1 MKALPWLAATMLL
14 FEMPVPVYWLVLHT
28 RIQFWRRHVL
38 AGYWIAIVLA
48 WVGGDG
54 LLYHFRRQLF
64 DWRPATIP
72 SWRVAAGLLLIAL
85 DLFAFASSEMQ
96 LGARRLVGHAELTGI
111 GQLAVSGLYTRI
123 RHPRYLGMIAG
134 VVGGG
139 LLIGLRPLW
148 IISIFW
154 CALAFSAI
162 ALEER
167 ELRLRFGSVYS
178 DYARRVPAL
187 LPFRFR

>member
-1 MKALPWLAATMLL
+1 MKALPWLAAVVLF
-14 FEMPVPVYWLVLHT
+14 FEMPVPVYWLILHK
-28 RIQFWRRHVL
+28 RIQFWRHHVF

-48 WVGGDG
+48 WGGGDA

-64 DWRPATIP
+64 DWRAAAAS
-72 SWRVAAGLLLIAL
+72 SWLAVAGLLLIAL

-96 LGARRLVGHAELTGI
+96 LGARRLVGHAELTGT
-111 GQLAVSGLYTRI
+111 GELAISGLYTRV

-134 VVGGG
+134 VLGGC

-148 IISIFW
+148 MIAIFW
-154 CALAFSAI
+154 CGLALSAI

-167 ELRLRFGSVYS
+167 ELRVRFGSAYA
-178 DYARRVPAL
+178 DYAERVPAL

>member
-1 MKALPWLAATMLL
+1 MKALPWLAAIVLF
-14 FEMPVPVYWLVLHT
+14 FEMPVPIYWLVLHT
-28 RIQFWRRHVL
+28 RIQFWRQHVL

-48 WVGGDG
+48 WGGGDG

-64 DWRPATIP
+64 DWRAAAAS
-72 SWRVAAGLLLIAL
+72 SWLAVAGLLLIAV

-96 LGARRLVGHAELTGI
+96 LGARRLVGHAELTGT
-111 GQLAVSGLYTRI
+111 GELAISGLYTRV

-134 VVGGG
+134 VLGSS

-154 CALAFSAI
+154 CGLALSVI

-167 ELRLRFGSVYS
+167 ELRLRFGSAYS

>member
-1 MKALPWLAATMLL
+1 MKVLPWLAAIVLF
-14 FEMPVPVYWLVLHT
+14 FEMPVPIYWLVLHT
-28 RIQFWRRHVL
+28 RIQFWRQHVL

-48 WVGGDG
+48 WGGGDA

-64 DWRPATIP
+64 DWRAAAAP
-72 SWRVAAGLLLIAL
+72 SWLAAPGLLLIAL
-85 DLFAFASSEMQ
+85 DLFAFASSEMH
-96 LGARRLVGHAELTGI
+96 LGTRRLVGQAELTGT
-111 GQLAVSGLYTRI
+111 GELAVSGLYTRI
-123 RHPRYLGMIAG
+123 RHPRYFGMIAG
-134 VVGGG
+134 VLGSS

-154 CALAFSAI
+154 CGLALSVI

-167 ELRLRFGSVYS
+167 ELCLRFGSAYS

>member
-1 MKALPWLAATMLL
+1 MKALPWLAAIVLF
-14 FEMPVPVYWLVLHT
+14 FEMPVPVYWLILHT
-28 RIQFWRRHVL
+28 RIQFWRHHVL

-48 WVGGDG
+48 WGGGDA

-64 DWRPATIP
+64 DSRAAAAS
-72 SWRVAAGLLLIAL
+72 SWLAVAGLLLITL

-96 LGARRLVGHAELTGI
+96 LGARRLVGHAELTGT
-111 GQLAVSGLYTRI
+111 GQLAISGPYTRI

-134 VVGGG
+134 VLGGC

-148 IISIFW
+148 MVEIFW
-154 CALAFSAI
+154 CGLALSAI

-167 ELRLRFGSVYS
+167 ELRLRFGSAYS

-187 LPFRFR
+187 WPFRFR